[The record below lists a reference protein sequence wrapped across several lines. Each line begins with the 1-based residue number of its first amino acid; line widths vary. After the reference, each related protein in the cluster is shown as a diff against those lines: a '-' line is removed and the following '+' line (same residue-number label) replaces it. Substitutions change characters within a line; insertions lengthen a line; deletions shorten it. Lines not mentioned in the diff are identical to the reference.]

1 MLSYSSGNIK
11 YLRNIF
17 SRYFVIGLIMTL
29 KVVNL
34 KMKKLKNIICCALC
48 LAMAAAL
55 CACSAQD
62 NKSTD
67 NNNQIAN
74 PVHESSAEEFKA
86 AGIVMPEIE
95 GKTPVYTTIDGDT
108 TLYQADYGTFT
119 IRAQKTN
126 EQQDISGMHYTWKD
140 EGFTTLELLQ
150 GNPILKLDGNGAGIV
165 YWYLGGFSW
174 SVGMAQGASADT
186 LKDLYFKTVDV
197 NASGAP
203 AVVG

>member
-29 KVVNL
+29 KGVNL

-95 GKTPVYTTIDGDT
+95 GKAPVYTTIDGDT

-174 SVGMAQGASADT
+174 SVGMSQGASADT

>member
-1 MLSYSSGNIK
+1 
-11 YLRNIF
+11 
-17 SRYFVIGLIMTL
+17 
-29 KVVNL
+29 
-34 KMKKLKNIICCALC
+34 MKKLKNIICCALC

-74 PVHESSAEEFKA
+74 PVHESSA
-86 AGIVMPEIE
+86 
-95 GKTPVYTTIDGDT
+95 
-108 TLYQADYGTFT
+108 
-119 IRAQKTN
+119 
-126 EQQDISGMHYTWKD
+126 
-140 EGFTTLELLQ
+140 
-150 GNPILKLDGNGAGIV
+150 
-165 YWYLGGFSW
+165 
-174 SVGMAQGASADT
+174 DT

>member
-29 KVVNL
+29 KGVNL

-74 PVHESSAEEFKA
+74 PVHESSA
-86 AGIVMPEIE
+86 
-95 GKTPVYTTIDGDT
+95 
-108 TLYQADYGTFT
+108 
-119 IRAQKTN
+119 
-126 EQQDISGMHYTWKD
+126 
-140 EGFTTLELLQ
+140 
-150 GNPILKLDGNGAGIV
+150 
-165 YWYLGGFSW
+165 
-174 SVGMAQGASADT
+174 DT